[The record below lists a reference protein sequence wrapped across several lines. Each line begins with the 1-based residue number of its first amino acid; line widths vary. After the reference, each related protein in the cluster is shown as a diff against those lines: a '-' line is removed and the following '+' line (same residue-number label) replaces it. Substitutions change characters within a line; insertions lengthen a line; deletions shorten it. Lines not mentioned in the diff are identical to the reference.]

1 MTTVHMYAQGIV
13 QEQQV
18 EDNKADE
25 LVSRATRSGYTA
37 WKIQD
42 TSFASD
48 LYTNRRDR

>member
-18 EDNKADE
+18 EDSKADE

-37 WKIQD
+37 WKVQD
-42 TSFASD
+42 TNFESD
-48 LYTNRRDR
+48 SYTTRRDH